1 MDGSDN
7 PAVGAVLLCILVVIN
22 AIHHGF
28 EAALQEINENWLEE
42 KTEEGDKKAEQLLQ
56 WKTDPTADNAVCS
69 RIVLC
74 TFGSCSD

>member
-28 EAALQEINENWLEE
+28 EAALQEITKNWLEE
-42 KTEEGDKKAEQLLQ
+42 KTEEGDK
-56 WKTDPTADNAVCS
+56 
-69 RIVLC
+69 
-74 TFGSCSD
+74 